1 MKFRILRF
9 KKLRSTN
16 DTAIRM
22 VKSSNLNYGMI
33 IADSQS
39 NGRGQYGRKWISF
52 KGNLFVS
59 IFYNLDNINYS
70 IEKLTKINC
79 NLVKKAIS
87 KFYKRKITLKAP
99 NDLLI
104 DNKKICGILQEK
116 ITKNDKKF
124 LVIGIGINIIKSP
137 NIFNYPTTNLYEIT
151 GKKFSYKLVAESLKL
166 IFEKKFSKFK
176 KK

>member
-1 MKFRILRF
+1 MKF
-9 KKLRSTN
+9 KKFNYKKVISTN
-16 DTAIRM
+16 STAINILKR
-22 VKSSNLNYGMI
+22 SNLNHGI
-33 IADSQS
+33 IISQCQK
-39 NGRGQYGRKWISF
+39 NGRGQYGRKWISY